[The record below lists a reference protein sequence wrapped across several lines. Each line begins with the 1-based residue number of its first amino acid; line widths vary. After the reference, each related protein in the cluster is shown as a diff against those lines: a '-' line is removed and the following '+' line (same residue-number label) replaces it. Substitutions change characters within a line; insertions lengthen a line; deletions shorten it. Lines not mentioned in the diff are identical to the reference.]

1 MGRTNTQARP
11 AGACVAAVSPRTAGR
26 GTARRLRCLTV
37 LPLLAALLSSCDSGT
52 SGTVTLN
59 WYNFPDDSGALA
71 DAATNCTRA
80 SGGRYR
86 IAYNKLP
93 RGADG
98 QRQQLVRRLA
108 AHDDTLDI
116 LGLDVTW
123 AAEFAEAK
131 WILPW
136 TGDNRRSATVGTL
149 EVPLQTATWKGRLY
163 AVPYN
168 TNTQLL
174 WYRSDLVPKPP
185 KTWAEMVTMATALA
199 EQGKPHY
206 VEIQGAQYEGLTVWF
221 NTLVESAGGSILN
234 ASATAPSLGPPAVQA
249 ATIMRNL
256 ARSPA
261 ADPSLSNQMEDQNR
275 LAMESGTAAFEL
287 NYPFVYPSMKANN
300 PALFKNFRWAPYPG
314 VDPGRPSKPTIGGID
329 LAIGAYSR
337 HPALAFDAALCL
349 RNRENQMTA
358 ALKGGLPPTLRALYS
373 DKALIKSY
381 PFSADVLNALENAST
396 RPQTPA
402 YQNVSIAIS
411 HTLSPPSAI
420 QPRSDIETIGS
431 QIEDALESK
440 GLIP

>member
-1 MGRTNTQARP
+1 MGRTNGPVQLPGARGE
-11 AGACVAAVSPRTAGR
+11 ASPRAAGR
-26 GTARRLRCLTV
+26 GGARRLRCLTV
-37 LPLLAALLSSCDSGT
+37 LPLLAGLLSCGSSESGGPV
-52 SGTVTLN
+52 SLN

-71 DAATNCTRA
+71 DAAVNCTRA

-108 AHDDTLDI
+108 AHDAALDI

-136 TGDNRRSATVGTL
+136 TGSNRRGAVEGTL
-149 EVPLQTATWKGRLY
+149 EVPLQTATWKGKLY

-174 WYRSDLVPKPP
+174 WYRSDLVPRPP
-185 KTWAEMVTMATALA
+185 KTWAEMLDMARDLA
-199 EQGKPHY
+199 KEGKPHY

-234 ASATAPSLGPPAVQA
+234 ATATAPSLGPPAVEA
-249 ATIMRNL
+249 ATIMHDL
-256 ARSPA
+256 ATSPA

-287 NYPFVYPSMKANN
+287 NYPFVYPSMKANQ
-300 PALFKNFRWAPYPG
+300 PELFKSFRWAPYPG
-314 VDPGRPSKPTIGGID
+314 VDPDRPSKPTIGGID
-329 LAIGAYSR
+329 LAVGAYSR
-337 HPALAFDAALCL
+337 HPDLAFEAALCL
-349 RNRENQMTA
+349 RNRQNQMAA

-373 DKALIKSY
+373 DKALVKSY
-381 PFSADVLNALENAST
+381 PFASEVLSALENASV

-411 HTLSPPSAI
+411 HTLSPPSGI
-420 QPRSDIETIGS
+420 QPRSDVENIGG
-431 QIEDALESK
+431 QIEDALQSK